1 MFYLGV
7 ALGALCW
14 LASLVDYLAGEVMFP
29 IATVSLLLGL
39 ITRKRNTTIPE
50 QRALAY
56 GGILT
61 FDVLFLVQ
69 TAVVFLR

>member
-14 LASLVDYLAGEVMFP
+14 LASLVDYLAGEVIFP
-29 IATVSLLLGL
+29 IATASLLLGL
-39 ITRKRNTTIPE
+39 ITRKRNTTVPE